1 MLSVR
6 TVTHVGHEARETIL
20 RTTVHKILSKVCRSL
35 YWVHLFCRWADALKM
50 PKGGLLHAHL
60 DATVRADVLLRL
72 ALKHPAMHVRTVGL
86 VSQGS
91 LQTVLPEFRALP
103 KQEWTQAAS
112 ITDPR
117 YVLDTWVPL
126 QNARNNFSEG
136 AGGIEGFDRWVISSL
151 MINPS
156 EAYGTHN
163 TTSKVSIYRCLI
175 LLVC

>member
-1 MLSVR
+1 MGPPIR
-6 TVTHVGHEARETIL
+6 
-20 RTTVHKILSKVCRSL
+20 
-35 YWVHLFCRWADALKM
+35 RWADASKM

-103 KQEWTQAAS
+103 RQEWTQAAS
-112 ITDPR
+112 ITDPK

-163 TTSKVSIYRCLI
+163 TTSKVSIYRCFT